1 MMTCLKASTFS
12 YIFLSS
18 AIVVTEEMSVDIR
31 KWERSSVISNYL
43 LLKILMCL
51 SGLYFVP
58 D

>member
-1 MMTCLKASTFS
+1 MTCLKASSFS

-31 KWERSSVISNYL
+31 KWERRSVISKYL
-43 LLKILMCL
+43 LLKILMCV
-51 SGLYFVP
+51 SGPYFVP